1 MYCQLQRIVQ
11 ELSKLYQVE
20 TYGIA
25 TGPVTAI
32 AQLNHNRLDLRHDVL
47 YIASQGDLFLLQE
60 HRDLC
65 QYPILCVVEQQEPS
79 FSHYLLSM
87 RTLILVY
94 HNRTVDVLTAL
105 AGIMYELGNN
115 HNPMPDSYWSF
126 MSAADLPD
134 LLALAYG
141 FLHTPLFV
149 TDTAQRMV
157 SVTQSGESSLLLR
170 KLESL
175 GISVPNLSDAFR
187 PELEVQTKDASP
199 YPYALFLL
207 EPSVYL
213 LRIPLMLHGRI
224 KGYLVAAA
232 HTPDIPETMLQTC
245 TVLSHF
251 VTPYLRSKSADFA
264 RNSSM
269 EHFLTMLLD
278 RQLTD
283 ETEISNRLEQYAWK
297 LKQHLYLYVLTAF
310 GSPVGYSPQEVT
322 DALRSLQ
329 PDCLFLV
336 YYSNIIMLRDSREE
350 LSGVQLC
357 SAADALLP
365 FLERYQLFCG
375 ISNCGHK
382 LTQLYDLFFVARK
395 AIDLGQFFLPDRRI
409 FMYEDL
415 AVYHIL
421 EEASRSI
428 DFHSILTAKL
438 QRLAECNPELFD
450 TLQHYMK
457 YGCSMTQC
465 AKQMYLHVNTVK
477 YRMNQILE
485 FLQCDLKDGDTFCKV
500 HLSLKI
506 LGYRATLGKKP

>member
-157 SVTQSGESSLLLR
+157 SVMQSGESSLLLR

-213 LRIPLMLHGRI
+213 LRIPLMLHGRV

-264 RNSSM
+264 RSSSM

-297 LKQHLYLYVLTAF
+297 PKQHLYLYVLTAF

-395 AIDLGQFFLPDRRI
+395 AIDLGQLFLPDRRI

-438 QRLAECNPELFD
+438 QRLAECNPELLD

-477 YRMNQILE
+477 YRMNQIME